1 MGPSVKRR
9 VAQSVER
16 QTLEVELRGSKPAL
30 RTWWWGRSP
39 PNQPYPK
46 GAAPAAITLLEES

>member
-1 MGPSVKRR
+1 MFKMLGRQ

-16 QTLEVELRGSKPAL
+16 RTMEAGPGFET
-30 RTWWWGRSP
+30 TWWWGRIP

-46 GAAPAAITLLEES
+46 GAAPAWTTLLEEW